1 MRSPAKFEIIRK
13 AFSYDRDGE
22 EKLNRVRSRKQKWG
36 TKFFG
41 KLYLNVTISQ
51 SLQETRINK
60 NYTFQVVV

>member
-1 MRSPAKFEIIRK
+1 MRSPAKFEIISK
-13 AFSYDRDGE
+13 ARDGK